1 MGAQHSEVYKYT
13 RSSLISPISSG
24 DMRKKRKWLVLFTDA
39 SARNMSMPGIRIQLE
54 NKGEGPRGAKVH
66 LSPSHP
72 YSLNVWPHVA
82 MTTHSGDGGWKGCLM
97 HPYPTQTQ
105 LGSTWCSWELVP
117 RGSRVWEA
125 TPGPEHLEA
134 PFLADSP
141 ETPTPPLPC
150 SSWQSSKSL
159 TSATALT
166 SAGLLEETG
175 AWAGG
180 SGGTCGPRELEPGAH
195 FKKQGNCLSQASP
208 QAIREASKR
217 RQPLSHPL

>member
-1 MGAQHSEVYKYT
+1 MAGPLHRCFSKEHEHARDQDTT
-13 RSSLISPISSG
+13 RKQGRRPQGS
-24 DMRKKRKWLVLFTDA
+24 
-39 SARNMSMPGIRIQLE
+39 
-54 NKGEGPRGAKVH
+54 RGAPLS
-66 LSPSHP
+66 LSPLLSQCLA
-72 YSLNVWPHVA
+72 SC
-82 MTTHSGDGGWKGCLM
+82 GDGGWKGCLM

-150 SSWQSSKSL
+150 SSWQSSKPL